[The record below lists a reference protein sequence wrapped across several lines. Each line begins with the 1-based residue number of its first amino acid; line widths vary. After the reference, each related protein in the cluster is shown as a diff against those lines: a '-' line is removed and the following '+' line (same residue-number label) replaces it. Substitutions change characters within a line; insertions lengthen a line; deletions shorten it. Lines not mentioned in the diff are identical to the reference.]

1 MQVRESRSS
10 ERPTSRGAG
19 SNASGGARRVGGL
32 VARGVGVVL
41 DGREV
46 VRDAAL
52 RLAPG
57 ELVALLGPNG
67 AGKTTLLRAILGLA
81 GRSAGRVR
89 VGDADPARLPAAERA
104 RRIAYLPQARPLAW
118 PLRVRDVVAL
128 GRFAYGAS
136 PGRLRAADAAAV
148 GRALSA
154 CGLEALAERRCDT
167 LSGGELSR
175 THVARAMAAQAP
187 LLVADEPTASLDPL
201 HQHQV
206 MALIRAGVDAGGGA
220 LVVLHGG
227 ALAARFA
234 DRLLWM
240 REGRIVADGPPEDT
254 LTPER
259 FAEVYGVRAVV
270 HRLAGHWSVSIA
282 GPA

>member
-1 MQVRESRSS
+1 MS
-10 ERPTSRGAG
+10 AL
-19 SNASGGARRVGGL
+19 A
-32 VARGVGVVL
+32 ARGLRVVL
-41 DGREV
+41 GGREV
-46 VRDAAL
+46 VRDATL

-57 ELVALLGPNG
+57 ELVALLGSNG
-67 AGKTTLLRAILGLA
+67 AGKTTLLRAILGLT
-81 GRSAGRVR
+81 GRSAGAVR
-89 VGDADPARLPAAERA
+89 VGDADPARLSAAERA

-136 PGRLRAADAAAV
+136 PGRLRGADAAAV
-148 GRALSA
+148 ERALA
-154 CGLEALAERRCDT
+154 DANLEELAERRCDT

-187 LLVADEPTASLDPL
+187 ILIADEPTAALDPL

-206 MALIRAGVDAGGGA
+206 MALIRACVDAGDGA
-220 LVVLHGG
+220 LVVLHEG

-240 REGRIVADGPPEDT
+240 REGRIVADGPPELT

-259 FAEVYGVRAVV
+259 FAEVYGVRAAVR
-270 HRLAGHWSVSIA
+270 RLDGHWSVSIA